1 MNTAQDNIHQQM
13 ANLLLQWYAQNKR
26 MLPFRTN
33 STPYRVWVSEIML
46 QQTRIAAAMEHYNRF
61 MEQLPTVQDLADCP
75 EEKLLKLWEGLGY
88 YSRARNLQKA
98 AKVMVEQYGG
108 ELPADY
114 KALLSLPGIGEY
126 TAGAIAS
133 ISFGLPV
140 AAVDGNVLRVFA
152 RLYDDHR
159 DVLRPAVKRDFT
171 ARVLACQPRDA
182 AGDYN
187 QALMELGALVC
198 LPGSP
203 QCLACPASSIC
214 RGYAAGTA
222 AELPVK
228 TPPKARRIQPVT
240 VLLVQNA
247 RGEYLLQQRPK
258 KGLLAGLWQ
267 PLLADL
273 RGQYVIDWRGG
284 AVKARYV
291 RLRRIDSQRT
301 NYASVRSFEVNPLRL
316 DNLGFT
322 YMGPFDGHNVKLL
335 EKNLR
340 RAMVTN
346 KSVVFHVKTIKG
358 KGYAP
363 AEDDKTGYWHG
374 ASPFDIKTGLPKNTH
389 PGFITYSHLFADL
402 TLQEMGKHEDSVLIV
417 PAMMKGSQQ
426 DKAFEAYKDRCFD
439 VGIQEEHALTFAGAL
454 ALNGYHPIV
463 DIYSTFLQRA
473 YDELLHD
480 CARLNIK
487 MTLLI
492 DRAGFVGKDGETHH
506 GIFDSAYLSSIP
518 GITLSMPSTKEIAA
532 GLYDLSFKQNGIL
545 GIRYSRE
552 ALLPDEGDIN
562 PKELNIGDF
571 DLISKAEDE
580 KAICL
585 CVGPMGREFAKSVN
599 EYRKTVTCIDPIFIS
614 PLSDSLLDVL
624 LQAKRIFVYDPYSTY
639 EGFCSQV
646 SLSLARNG
654 YGGKLKLVCIPKGFY
669 QSDAIA
675 NQMKTAGVDVESA
688 MSRLDELLED

>member
-1 MNTAQDNIHQQM
+1 MKKSDPIARIDITGFHDDPNKIKELNYPEIAILCRDLRQAILSACSTYGGHLSSNLGVVELTVALFRVFDFPKDKLILDVGHQSYAYKLLSGRSLEGLNTPGHTSGFQKRSEGPYDCYEAGHSSTAISAAEAFAYARDKKNEKYQVIALVGDGAMGNGLSFEGLNDLSFRDHKVIIILNDNDMSISKPVGGIGRLFRHISTGRLYNRM
-13 ANLLLQWYAQNKR
+13 KR
-26 MLPFRTN
+26 D
-33 STPYRVWVSEIML
+33 YRNIML
-46 QQTRIAAAMEHYNRF
+46 RSGFGRTVYSWTYSFKNSIKRRF
-61 MEQLPTVQDLADCP
+61 
-75 EEKLLKLWEGLGY
+75 
-88 YSRARNLQKA
+88 
-98 AKVMVEQYGG
+98 
-108 ELPADY
+108 
-114 KALLSLPGIGEY
+114 I
-126 TAGAIAS
+126 
-133 ISFGLPV
+133 
-140 AAVDGNVLRVFA
+140 
-152 RLYDDHR
+152 
-159 DVLRPAVKRDFT
+159 
-171 ARVLACQPRDA
+171 
-182 AGDYN
+182 
-187 QALMELGALVC
+187 
-198 LPGSP
+198 
-203 QCLACPASSIC
+203 
-214 RGYAAGTA
+214 
-222 AELPVK
+222 
-228 TPPKARRIQPVT
+228 
-240 VLLVQNA
+240 
-247 RGEYLLQQRPK
+247 
-258 KGLLAGLWQ
+258 
-267 PLLADL
+267 PLTL
-273 RGQYVIDWRGG
+273 
-284 AVKARYV
+284 
-291 RLRRIDSQRT
+291 
-301 NYASVRSFEVNPLRL
+301 F

-389 PGFITYSHLFADL
+389 PGLITYSHLFADL

-506 GIFDSAYLSSIP
+506 GIFDPAYLSSIP
-518 GITLSMPSTKEIAA
+518 GITLSMPSTREIAA

-580 KAICL
+580 QAICL

-599 EYRKTVTCIDPIFIS
+599 EYRKPVTCIDPIFIS

-654 YGGKLKLVCIPKGFY
+654 YGGKLKLVSIPKGFY
-669 QSDAIA
+669 QSDTIA

-688 MSRLDELLED
+688 MFRLDELLED